1 MSKKEE
7 ILIIDNDIN
16 THIDDYFVVHP
27 EQLKYLNK
35 INIESFDVVKI
46 NNTPSSL
53 LSHKVFFH
61 LHKLLRKNGRIEI
74 LVSQKI
80 TVLQDLDAEEIEAN
94 SKLGGFSTID
104 TRNYERFV
112 KIDGI
117 DSKVKSLLIT
127 IYK

>member
-16 THIDDYFVVHP
+16 THIDDYFVIHP
-27 EQLKYLNK
+27 EQLKYLTK
-35 INIESFDVVKI
+35 INNDSFDVVKI
-46 NNTPSSL
+46 NNTPSSI
-53 LSHKVFFH
+53 LSHKVFFNI
-61 LHKLLRKNGRIEI
+61 HKLLRKNGRVEV

-104 TRNYERFV
+104 SRNYERFV
-112 KIDGI
+112 KIDGV
-117 DSKVKSLLIT
+117 DSKIKSLMIT

>member
-16 THIDDYFVVHP
+16 THIDDYFVIHP
-27 EQLKYLNK
+27 EQLKYLTK
-35 INIESFDVVKI
+35 INNDSFDVVKI
-46 NNTPSSL
+46 NNTPSSI
-53 LSHKVFFH
+53 LSHKVFFNI
-61 LHKLLRKNGRIEI
+61 HKLLRKNGRVEV

-104 TRNYERFV
+104 SRNYERYV
-112 KIDGI
+112 KIDGV
-117 DSKVKSLLIT
+117 DSKIKSLMIT